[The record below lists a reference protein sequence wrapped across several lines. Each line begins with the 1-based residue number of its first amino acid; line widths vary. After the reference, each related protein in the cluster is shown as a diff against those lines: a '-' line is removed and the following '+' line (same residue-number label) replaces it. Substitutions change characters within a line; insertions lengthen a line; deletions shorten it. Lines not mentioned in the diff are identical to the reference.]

1 MVMLDTVRL
10 IERGHAICSVT
21 VTANGA
27 LAPFL
32 DSAGNLPAWFGLEI
46 MAQTVG
52 VSAASQAASG
62 EADREADR
70 EVAGNEE
77 SRASSAQGML
87 LGTQRFTT
95 EVPVFPAGAE
105 LFCEAT
111 LEQSSGALHSY
122 ACTIYLARFDRF
134 SQAAESNLAQARVN
148 IFQSQ
153 SPLAVNDNTTGDTA

>member
-10 IERGHAICSVT
+10 IEAGHAICSVT
-21 VTANGA
+21 VSPEGV

-62 EADREADR
+62 EAGKNNEAST
-70 EVAGNEE
+70 G
-77 SRASSAQGML
+77 STQGML

-111 LEQSSGALHSY
+111 LAQSSGPLHSY
-122 ACTIYLARFDRF
+122 ACTIYLRRAAHFD
-134 SQAAESNLAQARVN
+134 QAAESNLAQARVN

-153 SPLAVNDNTTGDTA
+153 GPLANKDNTTGETA

>member
-10 IERGHAICSVT
+10 IETGHAICSVT

-62 EADREADR
+62 EVGREA
-70 EVAGNEE
+70 AGNEE

-111 LEQSSGALHSY
+111 LEQSSGPLHSY
-122 ACTIYLARFDRF
+122 ACTIYLAHFDRF
-134 SQAAESNLAQARVN
+134 SQAAEGSLAQARVN

-153 SPLAVNDNTTGDTA
+153 NPLANHDNATRNTA